1 MIHEVTGDML
11 LTKAQV
17 IAHGVAPNDDFTS
30 ALALS
35 LREHWPAL
43 YKDFRHY
50 CHTTHPKTGEIWLW
64 ASPEGKRI
72 VNLFTQEAAYGHG
85 AKPGSAKLEYVN
97 HTLRALHKAVE
108 TEKFTSMALPRLAT
122 GVGGLNWADVF
133 PLIVTHLGKLTIPIF
148 VYTTFHKG
156 MKADEKI

>member
-30 ALALS
+30 VLALS

-156 MKADEKI
+156 RKADEKI